1 MRRYNAWNCPLSFRQ
16 VVTITVCLGNAVA
29 YLFFLH
35 PLLSTFTTSSIRTPT
50 DPLPSPSALQGNP
63 GTPGTAAVETPAVG
77 QVSQVHA
84 LETVAVTNGT
94 TGSYSSS
101 SSLEQFDF
109 FSILFVASFV
119 ATVLCG
125 ICTMTIDPV
134 DPLVVQAEEGDHQV
148 HEDVLYCRYCR
159 ASVQLDSKH
168 CWDCNKCVANFDHH
182 CPWLNTCIGTRN
194 YAWFYVA
201 IWSFLVML
209 GTSST
214 VGVLV
219 LVEHTKRE
227 QNPLGLDVVYVWV
240 IGVILS
246 VINMSLC
253 FLDLTLVIFHT
264 YLCIRQITT
273 YEYITGKVSK
283 RKKEREKNKER
294 SDFGGTAHYV
304 PHTVPRAV
312 PTFNASPYATA
323 MPAQESQEESSSA
336 ESSSSAEE
344 EGVMSQGAN
353 VFRSFVAQE
362 GDTEVKKEVSSV
374 IFGSSVA
381 AVGEPEHS
389 PTDPSG
395 LGSLGPMGPAI

>member
-1 MRRYNAWNCPLSFRQ
+1 MLSHLHLAVPCALGPLSFRQ

-35 PLLSTFTTSSIRTPT
+35 PLLSTFTPNTFAAP
-50 DPLPSPSALQGNP
+50 D
-63 GTPGTAAVETPAVG
+63 GTAVIEAPVS

-84 LETVAVTNGT
+84 LEAVAVSRSQSGH
-94 TGSYSSS
+94 
-101 SSLEQFDF
+101 SLDQFDCLT
-109 FSILFVASFV
+109 ILFVASFV
-119 ATVLCG
+119 VTVLCG

-214 VGVLV
+214 AGVLV
-219 LVEHTKRE
+219 LVEHTKRA
-227 QNPLGLDVVYVWV
+227 QNPLGLDVVYIWV

-246 VINMSLC
+246 VINISLC
-253 FLDLTLVIFHT
+253 FLDLTLVVFHT
-264 YLCIRQITT
+264 YLCVRQITT

-283 RKKEREKNKER
+283 RKKEREKNKEKNDFRER
-294 SDFGGTAHYV
+294 SFRENDYERGSAHYI
-304 PHTVPRAV
+304 PPAPRAL
-312 PTFNASPYATA
+312 PTFGASPYATA
-323 MPAQESQEESSSA
+323 MP
-336 ESSSSAEE
+336 
-344 EGVMSQGAN
+344 
-353 VFRSFVAQE
+353 RPQE
-362 GDTEVKKEVSSV
+362 GS
-374 IFGSSVA
+374 
-381 AVGEPEHS
+381 
-389 PTDPSG
+389 
-395 LGSLGPMGPAI
+395 

>member
-1 MRRYNAWNCPLSFRQ
+1 MPERVRRYNAWNCPLSFRQ

-29 YLFFLH
+29 YVFFLH
-35 PLLSTFTTSSIRTPT
+35 PLLSFSEGLQVPGT
-50 DPLPSPSALQGNP
+50 DPSPSALQG
-63 GTPGTAAVETPAVG
+63 TPGTAGTQGTVESPAVG
-77 QVSQVHA
+77 QVSQIHA
-84 LETVAVTNGT
+84 LEAVAVTGT
-94 TGSYSSS
+94 GNNN
-101 SSLEQFDF
+101 SLQHFDF
-109 FSILFVASFV
+109 LTIFFVASFV
-119 ATVLCG
+119 VTVLSG

-227 QNPLGLDVVYVWV
+227 ENPLGLDVVYIWV

-283 RKKEREKNKER
+283 RKKEREKSKER

-323 MPAQESQEESSSA
+323 MPVQDSQEESSSA
-336 ESSSSAEE
+336 ESSSSSAEE

-353 VFRSFVAQE
+353 VFQSFVAQE

-389 PTDPSG
+389 PTPDP
-395 LGSLGPMGPAI
+395 LGSMGPMGPAI